1 MWVNSA
7 GTLMG
12 FLARGSDGEE
22 SFDTVDT
29 DYLSSRGWYNA
40 WVNGRRWSV
49 NGASDGAEEFAVT
62 GPAAAFRLCA

>member
-1 MWVNSA
+1 
-7 GTLMG
+7 MG

-29 DYLSSRGWYNA
+29 DYLSSRGCNNA

-49 NGASDGAEEFAVT
+49 NGASDGAGGVRGHRSGSGFPVVRMTIVNA
-62 GPAAAFRLCA
+62 